1 MRKNGQIRTSSVL
14 LSEAGTGV
22 SFDEDSFSLAAGV
35 VVESGSFSAL
45 TGAVVDGAIVVLFSP
60 WSP

>member
-1 MRKNGQIRTSSVL
+1 MKNWQFCTSSPVL
-14 LSEAGTGV
+14 LSEAGIGV
-22 SFDEDSFSLAAGV
+22 SVDEGSLSLVAGV

-45 TGAVVDGAIVVLFSP
+45 TGAVVDGAIVLFSP